1 MVHWILAAFSIVM
14 GLSWSRRERARACRC
29 DSVQSTCRSSCSL
42 YPHLPLQGLLKFK
55 TQVYPSYIM
64 TRLSHHHTQH
74 NSTQHTHTHHT
85 HRACGMENEAMLT
98 DANEAVDQKLATLQD
113 PAKLADPKQR
123 GGRAQC
129 KLGLRANA
137 PGGSSGCGG
146 EEDRPTEEGQALM
159 RRRWR
164 RRRQQWRTAQLA
176 IVSRAQGLGFR
187 A

>member
-98 DANEAVDQKLATLQD
+98 DANEAVDQKLASTTLQN

-123 GGRAQC
+123 GGRASP
-129 KLGLRANA
+129 NA
-137 PGGSSGCGG
+137 AAVAATAAAAADCTACH
-146 EEDRPTEEGQALM
+146 RQHAFMHARNVQQRQEEGS
-159 RRRWR
+159 
-164 RRRQQWRTAQLA
+164 T
-176 IVSRAQGLGFR
+176 GG
-187 A
+187 

>member
-74 NSTQHTHTHHT
+74 NTTQHNTHTHTQT
-85 HRACGMENEAMLT
+85 
-98 DANEAVDQKLATLQD
+98 
-113 PAKLADPKQR
+113 
-123 GGRAQC
+123 AQC

-137 PGGSSGCGG
+137 PGGLSGCGG